1 MISKISKLKDFG
13 IFHDFTWKTELS
25 DFKKFNLIYG
35 WNRSGK
41 TTISRVFASCEKK
54 CTYDKD
60 KFKQYP
66 AIFDEDDNL
75 ESEGKLEIETD
86 DGTTLENT
94 DVGTNVLPVKVFNQD
109 FIDDNISFDSSD
121 SCNPIVYVSEQ
132 DIETKN
138 KLKLLKEQIQPFSD
152 KYQGLKTLKESAQKI
167 EDNFRISLAQTITQ
181 LLTDKTKRDRYYSYD
196 KSKVKEKIDEIGVDN
211 FADKIL
217 SDEDKKKYEAISK
230 SEAGKTQTA
239 FSEYNFSFSFDDET
253 IDNFQKT
260 FEKIVTLLGKKVVS
274 ETLDRLK
281 DDQILNSWVKQGFDL
296 HKTKEEKEKCLFCQ
310 KPLENDFLATLSKHF
325 SKDYEDLQGAIT
337 SLKNEIFKIK
347 QQEITTKNYDLYP
360 DLKDKYTSKAKEL
373 NEVIK
378 KVNTWIDGAIKFLQ
392 EKYDNPLADIL
403 RPTQPEDFLSSY
415 NGEILEL
422 NKIINEHN
430 EKVKNHASEVSSARE
445 KLELNSIATALA
457 GQDYK
462 KMGTDLEEALKNEK
476 EALNVVNKNNSDIT
490 ELEKQTSNIGKA
502 IIAINKHLEEFFGR
516 KEIELALDGH
526 NKGYTIKRDGKTAKN
541 LSEGEKT
548 AIAFS
553 YFIVKVGEG
562 DFDKSKGIIFI
573 DDPISSFDSNF
584 IYHCF
589 SMISTNFKEVGQL
602 FISTHNF
609 QLFNLVKEWFINKN
623 NSTKK
628 DNEKLRSEDKTEKPI
643 PCEFFMV
650 ENFTESDTRKA
661 KIISLDKTLLNYK
674 SEYHFLFAKLKEF
687 SEKQDTQYEDF
698 YTIGNMARRFFDI
711 FADFKIPDSR
721 NQKQKMEA
729 VVKEV
734 NEGKEE
740 REKIT
745 DSDWNKAYKLVNEF
759 SHNSDP
765 TSAIEHKEKSESK
778 DAIKILLNIVKES
791 DPKHFEI
798 LEKNL
803 V

>member
-1 MISKISKLKDFG
+1 MISKILKLKDFG
-13 IFHDFTWKTELS
+13 IFHDFFWKTDLS
-25 DFKKFNLIYG
+25 DFKRFNLIYG

-41 TTISRVFASCEKK
+41 TTISRAFASCEKK

-66 AIFDEDDNL
+66 ENGEFELKTEDGGSVKNA
-75 ESEGKLEIETD
+75 
-86 DGTTLENT
+86 
-94 DVGTNVLPVKVFNQD
+94 DVSTNVLLIKVFNQD
-109 FIDDNISFDSSD
+109 FIDAHISFNPAE
-121 SCNPIVYVSEQ
+121 SCSPIFYQSKEDFESEKKLNQ
-132 DIETKN
+132 LRLDKITIGKTYEQAKKDKSAKEETKN
-138 KLKLLKEQIQPFSD
+138 TFLTGLGREIANILFD
-152 KYQGLKTLKESAQKI
+152 KSY
-167 EDNFRISLAQTITQ
+167 N
-181 LLTDKTKRDRYYSYD
+181 KTKA
-196 KSKVKEKIDEIGVDN
+196 ENKINAVGVDK
-211 FADKIL
+211 FTDKIL

-230 SEAGKTQTA
+230 SEAGKSQSA
-239 FSEYNFSFSFDDET
+239 FPDYNFSFSYDDEI
-253 IDNFQKT
+253 IDTFQKI
-260 FEKIVTLLGKKVVS
+260 FDKVVALLEKKVVS

-310 KPLENDFLATLSKHF
+310 KPLDNDFLATLSKHF
-325 SKDYEDLQGAIT
+325 SKDYEDLQSAIT
-337 SLKNEIFKIK
+337 NLKSELLKTKRLEIA
-347 QQEITTKNYDLYP
+347 TKNDDLYP

-373 NEVIK
+373 NECIK
-378 KVNTWIDGAIKFLQ
+378 KINTWIDEAIKLLQ
-392 EKYDNPLADIL
+392 EKYDNPLAVVSN
-403 RPTQPEDFLSSY
+403 PASPEDFLSVY
-415 NGEILEL
+415 NGVILEL

-430 EKVKNHASEVSSARE
+430 EKAKNHASEVLNARE

-462 KMGTDLEEALKNEK
+462 KMGTDLAEASKNENEALG
-476 EALNVVNKNNSDIT
+476 AINKNNSDIV

-516 KEIELALDGH
+516 KEIELALDGD
-526 NKGYTIKRDGKTAKN
+526 NKGYTIKRDGKPAKN

-553 YFIVKVGEG
+553 YFVVKVGEG

-589 SMISTNFKEVGQL
+589 SMINTHFKEVGQL

-623 NSTKK
+623 NSTKR
-628 DNEKLRSEDKTEKPI
+628 DNEKLKSENKTEKLI

-650 ENFTESDTRKA
+650 ENFTESDVRKA
-661 KIISLDKTLLNYK
+661 KIIALDKTLRNYK

-711 FADFKIPDSR
+711 FADFKIPTTGD
-721 NQKQKMEA
+721 QKSKME
-729 VVKEV
+729 VLIK
-734 NEGKEE
+734 NINDPD
-740 REKIT
+740 EKIST
-745 DSDWNKAYKLVNEF
+745 VDAGKAYKLVNEF

-765 TSAIEHKEKSESK
+765 TSTIEHKDKSESK

-798 LEKNL
+798 LNNNS
-803 V
+803 

>member
-1 MISKISKLKDFG
+1 MITKISKLKNFG
-13 IFHDFTWKTELS
+13 IFHDFVWKTELS

-66 AIFDEDDNL
+66 ENGEFEIKSNDGAIV
-75 ESEGKLEIETD
+75 K
-86 DGTTLENT
+86 NT
-94 DVGTNVLPVKVFNQD
+94 DVATNVLPVKVFNQD
-109 FIDDNISFDSSD
+109 FIDENLSFDPSD
-121 SCNPIVYVSEQ
+121 SCNPIIYISEE
-132 DIETKN
+132 DIESK
-138 KLKLLKEQIQPFSD
+138 KRLEQLKLDKITLSETYDQAKKEKLAKEGIKNTFLTSLGREIANILFD
-152 KYQGLKTLKESAQKI
+152 KSY
-167 EDNFRISLAQTITQ
+167 N
-181 LLTDKTKRDRYYSYD
+181 KTKS
-196 KSKVKEKIDEIGVDN
+196 EKKINAIGIDN

-230 SEAGKTQTA
+230 SEAGKTQTK
-239 FSEYNFSFSFDDET
+239 FSEYNFCFSFYNET
-253 IDNFQKT
+253 VNSFQKI
-260 FEKIVTLLGKKVVS
+260 FEKVNVLLGRKVVS

-296 HKTKEEKEKCLFCQ
+296 HKTKEEKERCLFCQ

-325 SKDYEDLQGAIT
+325 SRDYEDLQSTIV
-337 SLKNEIFKIK
+337 SLKSKTLEIKRV
-347 QQEITTKNYDLYP
+347 ETTTENNDLYP
-360 DLKDKYTSKAKEL
+360 DLKDRYTSKANEL

-378 KVNTWIDGAIKFLQ
+378 KINAWIDEATESLQ
-392 EKYDNPLADIL
+392 EKYDNPLAIVST
-403 RPTQPEDFLSSY
+403 PAQPEDFSASY
-415 NGEILEL
+415 NGVISEL
-422 NKIINEHN
+422 NTIINEHN
-430 EKVKNHASEVSSARE
+430 EKAQNHTSEVSSARE

-457 GQDYK
+457 DQDYK
-462 KMGTDLEEALKNEK
+462 KMEADLEEVSENEK
-476 EALNVVNKNNSDIT
+476 KALNAISKNNSDIT
-490 ELEKQTSNIGKA
+490 ELEKQNSNIGKA

-516 KEIELALDGH
+516 KEIELVLDSD
-526 NKGYTIKRDGKTAKN
+526 NKGYTIKRSGKPAKN

-553 YFIVKVGEG
+553 YFVVKGGEG
-562 DFDKSKGIIFI
+562 NFDKSKGIIFI

-589 SMISTNFKEVGQL
+589 SMINTHFKEVGQL

-628 DNEKLRSEDKTEKPI
+628 DNERLKSENKTEKPT

-650 ENFTESDTRKA
+650 ENFTESNVRKA
-661 KIISLDKTLLNYK
+661 KVITLDKTLRNYK

-687 SEKQDTQYEDF
+687 SEKQDAQYEDF

-711 FADFKIPDSR
+711 FADFKIPTTGD
-721 NQKQKMEA
+721 QKSKME
-729 VVKEV
+729 VLVK
-734 NEGKEE
+734 NINDPD
-740 REKIT
+740 EKIST
-745 DSDWNKAYKLVNEF
+745 VDSGKAYKLVNEF

-765 TSAIEHKEKSESK
+765 TSAIEHKHKGESK
-778 DAIKILLNIVKES
+778 DAIKILLKIIKES
-791 DPKHFEI
+791 DSKHFEV

-803 V
+803 QN